1 MTDVAASENVNARDG
16 KSGRQGEVRHE
27 QLVRQLDALIKAG
40 RTEDVLPLVAAL
52 PDDAVPRP
60 VLLRKVVALL
70 MLGRLAEAVPSRA
83 ALIDGVTETE
93 AHRLVIELWRVARRC
108 AAMGKGPEATFA
120 ADAAATLLGRFD
132 LLPTV
137 PDRQLLEGLQADAIN
152 GGGEFAIAILGHLLH
167 RGIERSF
174 FIKFLAGLGGSRP
187 HLGGKRPLD
196 VLAARARAVAEQ
208 PDAAPLLREGA
219 ALMLYAAQDFARAVT
234 VAEGAPA
241 GSLAALVAADAGK
254 RVKVSDQ
261 MRRRAVAP
269 AKKVARAAKDHPP
282 FIVVHRG
289 GQDYVALCAA
299 SLALQNGANNV
310 VLLGDDTTATIGIG
324 RYAAISDYFESAA
337 AFAPSYVHHSVSEP
351 IYGLFSFQRWLVVE
365 EFCRKN
371 RIDQCV
377 VIDSDALAFSSAS
390 EIIAAMPPGYG
401 MNDWTWT
408 TTVRD
413 RMALAGLADCMR
425 SVYARPRD
433 EIVPFVNSLGRMVT
447 GREARSFQDM
457 HMFYH
462 YRDTTKGVVVSQYAQ
477 PFHGGLDQ
485 ASTLDNGLEVGAP
498 GELAP
503 IVLGR
508 ALKRPYLQDGRLHF
522 REEGGAQRFIRFHT
536 VHCQGPAKAVLHHYA
551 ALMLPGAEDTLAAWA
566 SHPAPTLKASTMPV
580 NAQAPQDASS
590 QPANPTLKHV
600 PNLRLPEHAALK
612 ERLRGFVNALAP
624 LGLQVSLRLA
634 DGPVL
639 TAGGQ
644 LRLELEIHNPGAR
657 GYPDAFEG
665 YAALLAGFV
674 ITAETADGIRKVAE
688 PRWAVPEGGFP
699 AGATVTLAG
708 TLPTAK
714 LAPGRYKVSADLVFE
729 YTRWFERNVDQR
741 PTLTFEVVATASAD
755 SADPAVSTH
764 HPRHE
769 APLDRGFNS
778 STETQGMSRVEVG
791 RR

>member
-1 MTDVAASENVNARDG
+1 
-16 KSGRQGEVRHE
+16 
-27 QLVRQLDALIKAG
+27 
-40 RTEDVLPLVAAL
+40 
-52 PDDAVPRP
+52 
-60 VLLRKVVALL
+60 
-70 MLGRLAEAVPSRA
+70 
-83 ALIDGVTETE
+83 
-93 AHRLVIELWRVARRC
+93 
-108 AAMGKGPEATFA
+108 
-120 ADAAATLLGRFD
+120 
-132 LLPTV
+132 
-137 PDRQLLEGLQADAIN
+137 
-152 GGGEFAIAILGHLLH
+152 
-167 RGIERSF
+167 
-174 FIKFLAGLGGSRP
+174 
-187 HLGGKRPLD
+187 
-196 VLAARARAVAEQ
+196 
-208 PDAAPLLREGA
+208 
-219 ALMLYAAQDFARAVT
+219 
-234 VAEGAPA
+234 
-241 GSLAALVAADAGK
+241 
-254 RVKVSDQ
+254 
-261 MRRRAVAP
+261 
-269 AKKVARAAKDHPP
+269 
-282 FIVVHRG
+282 
-289 GQDYVALCAA
+289 
-299 SLALQNGANNV
+299 
-310 VLLGDDTTATIGIG
+310 
-324 RYAAISDYFESAA
+324 
-337 AFAPSYVHHSVSEP
+337 
-351 IYGLFSFQRWLVVE
+351 
-365 EFCRKN
+365 
-371 RIDQCV
+371 
-377 VIDSDALAFSSAS
+377 
-390 EIIAAMPPGYG
+390 
-401 MNDWTWT
+401 
-408 TTVRD
+408 
-413 RMALAGLADCMR
+413 MALAGLADCMR
-425 SVYARPRD
+425 SVYARPWD

-508 ALKRPYLQDGRLHF
+508 ALQRPYLQDGRLHF

-566 SHPAPTLKASTMPV
+566 SHPASTLKASTMPV
-580 NAQAPQDASS
+580 SAPAPEAAAS
-590 QPANPTLKHV
+590 QPANPTLKQV

-612 ERLRGFVNALAP
+612 ERLRGFVNARAP

-639 TAGGQ
+639 TASSQ

-708 TLPTAK
+708 TLPTAR

-729 YTRWFERNVDQR
+729 YIRWFERNVDQR

-778 STETQGMSRVEVG
+778 STETQGMPRVEVG